1 MSAIQLLLLGVFA
14 AALMLGASAQASRFC
29 LQGGLRE
36 AALHRDGRRLAA
48 YVVAIGVS
56 IGLVGLL
63 QITLGQAVNP
73 SRPAYT
79 GPDLLWGRYI
89 VGGLLFGAG
98 MMLARSCPLRT
109 LVLVGFGC
117 VFVVLFFFVLVL
129 FVFVLS
135 CSV

>member
-29 LQGGLRE
+29 LQEGLRE

-98 MMLARSCPLRT
+98 MMLARSCSLRT
-109 LVLVGFGC
+109 LVQVGQG
-117 VFVVLFFFVLVL
+117 
-129 FVFVLS
+129 
-135 CSV
+135 SVQAGGGRGGGAGAAGA